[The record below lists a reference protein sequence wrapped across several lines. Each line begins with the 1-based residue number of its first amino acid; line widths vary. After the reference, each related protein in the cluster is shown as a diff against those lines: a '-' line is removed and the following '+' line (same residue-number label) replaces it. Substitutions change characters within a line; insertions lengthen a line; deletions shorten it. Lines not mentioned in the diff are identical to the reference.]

1 MASAV
6 PSSEAA
12 AAGDEDEP
20 AGRRTQKMLGRELD
34 QRVLRMDGPEAAE
47 TGQEAEDQ
55 VLRDEA
61 PREQADDGSD
71 P

>member
-1 MASAV
+1 
-6 PSSEAA
+6 
-12 AAGDEDEP
+12 
-20 AGRRTQKMLGRELD
+20 MLGRELD